1 MGSDL
6 HERLIAN
13 QSTEE
18 LKRKADKAR
27 ERKAKLWTREELD
40 YCERRAKELYK
51 ALNPHATSRAAATTP
66 LAVCPLTKDRPPV

>member
-13 QSTEE
+13 QPTEE

-40 YCERRAKELYK
+40 YCERVANELYE
-51 ALNPHATSRAAATTP
+51 ALNQATPRAADTHDHP
-66 LAVCPLTKDRPPV
+66 RHDQ